1 MNVGCVNELK
11 GMHRLSLQHGQQIQK
26 YAGLGQRSFDFFAVL
41 PDTRVARIDPLISK
55 GGVHKKNAA

>member
-1 MNVGCVNELK
+1 MDSKYKNTRALGRVG
-11 GMHRLSLQHGQQIQK
+11 
-26 YAGLGQRSFDFFAVL
+26 FDFFAVL